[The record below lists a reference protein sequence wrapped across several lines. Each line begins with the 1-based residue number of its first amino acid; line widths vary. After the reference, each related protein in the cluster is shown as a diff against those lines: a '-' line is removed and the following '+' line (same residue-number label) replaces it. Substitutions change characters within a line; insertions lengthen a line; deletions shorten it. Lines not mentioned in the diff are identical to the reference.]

1 MSAAMDGDPFDLDEA
16 PAPDV
21 IDLDAPTDGD
31 EPDEPGK
38 PTRREKRQAR
48 ARDWQAEKDARIEA
62 LERKLE
68 DATSSMPQ
76 RVVEQLRQQL
86 QHEQQRQQPQG
97 PNYDQQIAALDGYR
111 DNLVRTFS
119 AETAAKT
126 MTEQRSQEIERQLKL
141 IENRKSELQAE
152 KVYARH
158 AATQPRPYDPIEQEA
173 RQVTTEFSDIYKD
186 QRALNMAN
194 GHYHMLL
201 AEGASDGPETRR
213 KALEFARR
221 RMKGGRFD
229 ATEASMFRGQSAGGG
244 GQVSKPVGNRI
255 EMTAERKKAADAMY
269 AHIRDPKE
277 RYTLWAKKCGR
288 KALERERESRGGR

>member
-1 MSAAMDGDPFDLDEA
+1 MSAAMDGDPFDLDE
-16 PAPDV
+16 PSDDV
-21 IDLDAPTDGD
+21 IDLDEAGAD
-31 EPDEPGK
+31 ESDAGYGGESERQRK
-38 PTRREKRQAR
+38 RRER
-48 ARDWQAEKDARIEA
+48 AERWQSEKDARIEA

-68 DATSSMPQ
+68 EATSSMPQ

-97 PNYDQQIAALDGYR
+97 PNYDQQIAALDGFR

-158 AATQPRPYDPIEQEA
+158 AATQPRPYDPMEQEA
-173 RQVTTEFSDIYKD
+173 RQVTTEFSDVYRD
-186 QRALNMAN
+186 HRALNMAN

-201 AEGASDGPETRR
+201 AEGAADGPETRR
-213 KALEFARR
+213 RALEFARR
-221 RMKGGRFD
+221 RMSGGRFD

-244 GQVSKPVGNRI
+244 GQMSRPVGNRI
-255 EMTAERKKAADAMY
+255 EMTPERKKAADAMY
-269 AHIRDPKE
+269 AHISDPKE
-277 RYTLWAKKCGR
+277 RYTMWARKCGR